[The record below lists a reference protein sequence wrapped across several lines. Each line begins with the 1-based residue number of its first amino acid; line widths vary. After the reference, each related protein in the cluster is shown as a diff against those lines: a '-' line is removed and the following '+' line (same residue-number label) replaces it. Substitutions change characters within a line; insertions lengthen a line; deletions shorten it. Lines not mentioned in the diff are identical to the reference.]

1 MEISERQTD
10 MAGKYRVLVSIS
22 NERAIPLKFETEVSD
37 DVVFSEAQKVLD
49 LESQQRA
56 EQDYLQSLMDE
67 EKKLLEELGYG
78 SN

>member
-22 NERAIPLKFETEVSD
+22 NELAIPLKYETEVSD
-37 DVVFSEAQKVLD
+37 DVAFADAQKVLD
-49 LESQQRA
+49 MESQQRA
-56 EQDYLQSLMDE
+56 EQDYLQSLLDE
-67 EKKLLEELGYG
+67 EKKLMEELGYG